1 MNNIASRPLLAGKDL
16 DAAVDHARA
25 ALAAL
30 LRIPGGSDGAG
41 YPKMLAEARALLGAS
56 SASLAGTSRRR
67 LKDACPSQPAARERA
82 RRRGWGRGVR
92 SRRPARAG

>member
-30 LRIPGGSDGAG
+30 LRIPGGSDEAG

-56 SASLAGTSRRR
+56 SASFAGTSRAPAQ
-67 LKDACPSQPAARERA
+67 DAGPSQPTAP
-82 RRRGWGRGVR
+82 G
-92 SRRPARAG
+92 AGTPTGLG